1 MNESCLIFNVAA
13 HMYGQIYI
21 IFVSQP
27 LHKGNF
33 FFTFTKKNC
42 EEAG

>member
-27 LHKGNF
+27 LHKGNIF
-33 FFTFTKKNC
+33 FIFTKKNR
-42 EEAG
+42 EKTG